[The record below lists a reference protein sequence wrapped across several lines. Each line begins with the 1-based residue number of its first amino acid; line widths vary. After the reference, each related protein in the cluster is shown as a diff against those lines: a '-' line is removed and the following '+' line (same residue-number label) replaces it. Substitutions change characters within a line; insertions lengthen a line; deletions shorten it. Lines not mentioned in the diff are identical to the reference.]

1 MGGFFFFFCVDSFL
15 CLFSFLMTIDDFLKA
30 CISDWVVS
38 LVLFSK
44 SIKLLHWVVTLYL
57 LANELNSISSLVFLL
72 KEKK

>member
-1 MGGFFFFFCVDSFL
+1 
-15 CLFSFLMTIDDFLKA
+15 MTIDDFLKA

-57 LANELNSISSLVFLL
+57 LANKLNSISSLVFLL